1 MNSTVSVRMKRA
13 CVVVMVVLAVCSC
26 FAKTSVDRVAALKDR
41 VSEIYTNLYEG
52 ELEERYCSEAYLEVY
67 NAVVSADK
75 ELDEVGFFDSNHWTS
90 AQDGPDSPVFVVKSM
105 ELLSDSVAAVEVRED
120 EMQTGATLRFV
131 WERDNWYVE
140 DFLYPEN
147 TTGEVV

>member
-75 ELDEVGFFDSNHWTS
+75 ELDEVGFLTAIIGLRLRMD
-90 AQDGPDSPVFVVKSM
+90 P
-105 ELLSDSVAAVEVRED
+105 
-120 EMQTGATLRFV
+120 TLRCLSSRA
-131 WERDNWYVE
+131 WSCCRIR
-140 DFLYPEN
+140 
-147 TTGEVV
+147 